1 MNLPNPQQLLNLS
14 VAERCGF
21 AADFIYSGQ
30 YEAAQEVLGDLWRGV
45 GVRPAVDMYEPEI
58 AAEILLQCGCLSRL
72 LGSSRSVKDAQEK
85 AKDLL
90 SEALRIFQS
99 LDNREKSS
107 EAQYEL
113 GMCYWRIGAFEE
125 ARLVLDRALEETE
138 STEQQGKIKLRQTLV
153 ELATGKPYE
162 ALNLLN
168 QINIDNASDALK
180 GRWHGQMAS
189 VLRRLSNDRLDYAD
203 KAIIEFTA
211 AIYHYEQAG
220 HERYCGNNLNNL
232 ALLLYKIGRY
242 DEAHDCLNRAYK
254 IFKKLKDAGSMGQVE
269 ETRTRVL
276 IAEERY
282 EEARRTIISAIVI
295 LEEEKALITD
305 ALTLKAIVYARL
317 NDPERSLPIFRQAIE
332 LGESFGALSYAGNAA
347 LSMIEEHYDSISEIE
362 LCEQYRRADRLL
374 ATTQDSELIE
384 RLRSCARILVKKLG
398 GAQLI
403 EDFSLPEVV
412 REYEARF
419 IKEALEA
426 ENGVITKAA
435 LRLGVSR
442 QRLANIINTR
452 HKNLLT
458 KRKPVL
464 PRRQSIIT
472 KRT

>member
-1 MNLPNPQQLLNLS
+1 PQQLSNLS
-14 VAERCGF
+14 AAERCGL

-30 YEAAQEVLGDLWRGV
+30 YETAQEVLGDLWRGV
-45 GVRPAVDMYEPEI
+45 GVRPEVDEYEPEI

-72 LGSSRSVKDAQEK
+72 LGSSRSVKDAQER

-90 SEALRIFQS
+90 TEALRIFQS
-99 LDNREKSS
+99 LNNREKAS
-107 EAQYEL
+107 ETQYEL

-125 ARLVLDRALEETE
+125 ARLVLNKASDETE
-138 STEQQGKIKLRQTLV
+138 STEQKCKIRLRQTLV
-153 ELATGKPYE
+153 ETATGKPYE

-232 ALLLYKIGRY
+232 ALLLYKLGRY
-242 DEAHDCLNRAYK
+242 EEAHECLNRAYE

-282 EEARRTIISAIVI
+282 EEARLSIISAIAI
-295 LEEEKALITD
+295 LEEEKALLTD

-317 NDPERSLPIFRQAIE
+317 NDPERSIPIFRQAIE
-332 LGESFGALSYAGNAA
+332 IGESFGALSYAGNAA
-347 LSMIEEHYDSISEIE
+347 LSMIEEHYDNISEIE

-374 ATTQDSELIE
+374 GHTQDSEAIE
-384 RLRSCARILVKKLG
+384 RLRSCARILIKRLG
-398 GAQLI
+398 GAQLT
-403 EDFSLPEVV
+403 ENFTLPEVV

-426 ENGVITKAA
+426 EKGVLTKAA

-442 QRLANIINTR
+442 QVLAHILNTR
-452 HKNLLT
+452 HKSLLH
-458 KRKPVL
+458 KRTPVL
-464 PRRQSIIT
+464 TRYKGII
-472 KRT
+472 KR